1 MTLRI
6 SSPLPDHV
14 ESLVTKV
21 IGAAIEVHRCLGPG
35 LGEGLY
41 EDAFAIELTVQGFRF
56 ERQRAVVLEYR
67 GQPLRP
73 QRIDLI
79 VEQQIVIEIKA
90 VERLHP
96 VHRAQLISYLR
107 ATGLRIGLLL
117 NFDEPVICVK
127 RVIV

>member
-6 SSPLPDHV
+6 PSSLPDHI
-14 ESLVTKV
+14 ESLITKV

-35 LGEGLY
+35 LSEGLY
-41 EDAFAIELTVQGFRF
+41 EDAFAIELEALGIAF

-67 GQPLRP
+67 GQALRA

-79 VEQQIVIEIKA
+79 IEEQIVIEIKA
-90 VERLHP
+90 VDRLHP

-107 ATGLRIGLLL
+107 ATRLPIGLLL
-117 NFDEPVICVK
+117 NFDEAVLCVK
-127 RVIV
+127 RVIA